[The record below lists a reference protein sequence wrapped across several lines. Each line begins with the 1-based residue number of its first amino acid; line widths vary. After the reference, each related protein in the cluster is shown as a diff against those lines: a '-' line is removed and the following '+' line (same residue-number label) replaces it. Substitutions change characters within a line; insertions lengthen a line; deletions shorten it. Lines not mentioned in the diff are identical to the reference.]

1 MHDEMLMN
9 DIIDAPTANMANGTL
24 VRPPA
29 GAVPIFPSG
38 QVPVCIQAM
47 NL

>member
-9 DIIDAPTANMANGTL
+9 DIIDAPTANLANGTTL

-38 QVPVCIQAM
+38 PVPVRNQKC
-47 NL
+47 